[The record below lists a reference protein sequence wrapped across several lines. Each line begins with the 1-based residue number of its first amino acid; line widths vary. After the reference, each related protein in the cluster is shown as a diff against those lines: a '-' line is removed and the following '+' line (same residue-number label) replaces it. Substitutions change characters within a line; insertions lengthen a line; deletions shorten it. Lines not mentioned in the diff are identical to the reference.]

1 MGNRSTAIAILF
13 FLVTIF
19 LVPAAYAGAADWL
32 NPAKHASGGEDLE
45 KAKGDYMLNCSMCH
59 GENGDGKGDLA
70 DSLSVPPRNHTD
82 ATYMSSKTDED
93 LFNAISGG
101 GASVGKA
108 EDMPPHSTI
117 LSKKQIHGLVKYLR
131 HLCNCQYKKK

>member
-1 MGNRSTAIAILF
+1 MGNRLTAIAMLF
-13 FLVTIF
+13 FFVTIF
-19 LVPAAYAGAADWL
+19 LFSAAYAGAGDWMNPSKHDSGADL
-32 NPAKHASGGEDLE
+32 D
-45 KAKGDYMLNCSMCH
+45 KAKEDYILNCTMCH

-82 ATYMSSKTDED
+82 ATYMSTKTDED

-108 EDMPPHSTI
+108 EDMPPHGTI
-117 LSKKQIHGLVKYLR
+117 LSKERIHGLVKYLR
-131 HLCNCQYKKK
+131 HLCNCRYEKK